1 MSSRGVN
8 PLRRRHRLELI
19 TSLRKDG
26 PASRADL
33 VRRTGLSRVTVSGL
47 VADLIERSIVV
58 ERGQQTAE
66 GSAGRRPTVLGL
78 GPAAGSVLGVDF
90 GHTHLRVVAADLSGE
105 VLAEEHRALDVD
117 RSAGEALD
125 QAAGLIDA
133 LLEEAGVDRAD
144 VAGVGMGLPGPIDR
158 QTGEVGS
165 SVILPGWAGLRPAD
179 ELQRRLELPVEVD
192 NDANLGVLAE
202 VVFGSARGADD
213 VVYVKVSSGVGA
225 GLFVGGR
232 VHYGASGVT
241 GELGHTIIDP
251 AGSLCRCGNRG
262 CLETRAAAPALLEI
276 LRPQHAD
283 DLTSGDMVRLA
294 NGGDVGCRR
303 VLEDAGQLIGR
314 ALADVCNLLNPEV
327 IVVGGELGGA
337 GESLLIGIRT
347 AVDRFALPAVATAVD
362 VRAGQL
368 GPRAEVLGAVALI
381 IRDGDRM
388 SRSLKA
394 A

>member
-1 MSSRGVN
+1 MSPTGVN

-19 TSLRKDG
+19 TSLRTDG

-58 ERGQQTAE
+58 ERGQQAAA

-78 GPAAGSVLGVDF
+78 GPAAGAVLGVDF

-105 VLAEEHRALDVD
+105 VLAEGHRALDVD

-125 QAAGLIDA
+125 QAAGLVDA
-133 LLEEAGVDRAD
+133 LLKEAGVDRAD

-158 QTGEVGS
+158 RTGVVGS

-179 ELQRRLELPVEVD
+179 ELERRLDLAVEVD
-192 NDANLGVLAE
+192 NDANLGALAE
-202 VVFGSARGADD
+202 VVFGAARGARD

-232 VHYGASGVT
+232 IHYGASGVT
-241 GELGHTIIDP
+241 GELGHTQVDP
-251 AGSLCRCGNRG
+251 DGSLCRCGSRG

-276 LRPQHAD
+276 LRPRHGDGLTAD
-283 DLTSGDMVRLA
+283 GLVRLA
-294 NGGDVGCRR
+294 HGGDVGCRR
-303 VLEDAGQLIGR
+303 VLEEAGRLIGR
-314 ALADVCNLLNPEV
+314 ALADVSNLLNPEV
-327 IVVGGELGGA
+327 IVVGGELGGS
-337 GESLLIGIRT
+337 GESLLTGIRT

-362 VRAGQL
+362 VRSGRL

-381 IRDGDRM
+381 IRDSAHM